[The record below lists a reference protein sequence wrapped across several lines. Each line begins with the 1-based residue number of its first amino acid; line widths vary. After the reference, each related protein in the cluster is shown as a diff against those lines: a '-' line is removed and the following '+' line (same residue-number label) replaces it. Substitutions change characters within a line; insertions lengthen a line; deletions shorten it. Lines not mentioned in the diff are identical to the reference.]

1 MPIVVLPELFAFV
14 VHAPTVIA
22 SCAFLNSA
30 RFHGTHPDLQ
40 LATWWKPGQADC
52 GLRSTATYTAATT
65 EIAESRETP
74 RSGCQIISPLLILQR
89 GGCFA
94 LTHLVLGPSDA
105 RVSRRPLDHGSM
117 AAVWLRRLPRASLLS
132 AASSTLHLR
141 KEFDAFGTRRR
152 LGRV

>member
-14 VHAPTVIA
+14 VTDVHAPTVIA

-40 LATWWKPGQADC
+40 LATWWKPGQAEC

-74 RSGCQIISPLLILQR
+74 RSGCQKPAPCLYYNV
-89 GGCFA
+89 A
-94 LTHLVLGPSDA
+94 VVPPSRTWCLA
-105 RVSRRPLDHGSM
+105 QVMRVFLDVH
-117 AAVWLRRLPRASLLS
+117 
-132 AASSTLHLR
+132 
-141 KEFDAFGTRRR
+141 
-152 LGRV
+152 